1 MVRFVYTGLLVV
13 LAAVVSCGPLQAKG
27 VTLELENFIF
37 LETKYGRSVI
47 LLYPKKAPKHVDR
60 VRKLVRE
67 GFYDGLKFH
76 RVIHGFMAQTG
87 DPKGDGT
94 GGSSYPDLR
103 AEFNDVPFNRGV
115 IGAARALNPHSA
127 NSQFFIC
134 FQAAHHLN
142 RQYTAWGR
150 VVKGMKFI
158 DKIKRGSL
166 DSNGTVSDPDVIV
179 SMKLAADVPGDHSM
193 ELLPLTPGYEQQQ
206 RRKILPRIQ

>member
-1 MVRFVYTGLLVV
+1 MVRFFYCGFLMLLAMLVT
-13 LAAVVSCGPLQAKG
+13 CGPIQAKD
-27 VTLELENFIF
+27 VKLELENFIF
-37 LETKYGRSVI
+37 LETKYGRSII
-47 LLYPKKAPKHVDR
+47 LLYPKKAPKHVER

-94 GGSSYPDLR
+94 GGSSHPDLQ

-115 IGAARALNPHSA
+115 IGAARAMNPHSA

-166 DSNGTVSDPDVIV
+166 EQNGAVLDPDVIV
-179 SMKLAADVPGDHSM
+179 SMKVATDVPGDHRGV
-193 ELLPLTPGYEQQQ
+193 LLPLTPGYEQQQ
-206 RRKILPRIQ
+206 RRKILPRMP